1 MISIGFMPNR
11 IWLLMAIALYA
22 LSRIYVI
29 QSVDSTFP
37 ATGDAGHYYQIA
49 SNLAQQGVYAESG
62 MEPTASAAWR
72 APLWPFVL
80 SAWLELN
87 PTYTM
92 VLVMKLLFELIPL
105 VFLYMFLRMAA
116 FEGIA
121 LGVVLSLFA
130 IEPQYLK
137 YASTFLSENLT
148 AWLLAATTASFMLTV
163 VSNSRIAT
171 WCTAVFA
178 GLSALSHP
186 VVFLYGFMLVVI
198 AFVHRHRKGGHWL
211 AYVSFA
217 TWILIISAWPVRNAL
232 VFGNG
237 VWMTTSQGAVFSK
250 SWNEAVVTS
259 HTNTQGDLL
268 DEGLNLKYLPE
279 LKSDALTDP
288 IQMSAL
294 YGQATMEFIKQTDA
308 QTLLKIAFVKLY
320 SGLNPVPQSNKPGM
334 LELLGTAFRCFY
346 LLGFLMAAW
355 SLLKGSYE
363 KLSLAWW
370 ASWLIICS
378 YVSMAIMSVV
388 MYTGLRFNSPFGL
401 SLVVLSSMVFCG
413 RIIRVPGVTLNP
425 SNG

>member
-1 MISIGFMPNR
+1 MPNR
-11 IWLLMAIALYA
+11 TWLLIAITIYL
-22 LSRIYVI
+22 LSRIYVV

-37 ATGDAGHYYQIA
+37 TTGDAGHYFQIA

-87 PTYTM
+87 PIYSL

-116 FEGIA
+116 FEGIV

-148 AWLLAATTASFMLTV
+148 AWLLAATTASFMLAV
-163 VSNSRIAT
+163 VSNSRVAT

-178 GLSALSHP
+178 ALSALAHP
-186 VVFLYGFMLVVI
+186 VVFLYGFILVII
-198 AFVHRHRKGGHWL
+198 AFVNRYRKGGHLL
-211 AYVSFA
+211 AYASFA
-217 TWILIISAWPVRNAL
+217 TWILIISAWPARNAL
-232 VFGNG
+232 VFHQGL
-237 VWMTTSQGAVFSK
+237 WMTTSQGAVFSK
-250 SWNEAVVTS
+250 SWNEAVLTK

-268 DEGLNLKYLPE
+268 DEDLNLKYL
-279 LKSDALTDP
+279 SDFKADVLTDP
-288 IQMSAL
+288 IQMSAM
-294 YGQATMEFIKQTDA
+294 YGQATLEFIKHSDA
-308 QTLLKIAFVKLY
+308 QTLLKIALVKLY
-320 SGLNPVPQSNKPGM
+320 SGLNPMPQSNKPGV
-334 LELLGTAFRCFY
+334 LEFLGNAFRCFY

-370 ASWLIICS
+370 ASWLIICCF
-378 YVSMAIMSVV
+378 VSMAIMSVV
-388 MYTGLRFNSPFGL
+388 MYTGLRFNSPYGL
-401 SLVVLSSMVFCG
+401 SLVVLSMMVFYG
-413 RIIRVPGVTLNP
+413 RIMKKTVVTFNP